1 MFKYIENK
9 DRTFLLGAYR
19 EEKSQLEW
27 ILGEKTHR
35 YEKLYNVRFNQDLF
49 SQRRG
54 GVPTDK
60 CPDFIL
66 IYNASNPCKEYHLFP
81 CINSSIKEQ
90 WEMEA
95 LEYPDPNGRYM
106 GYINSFKTF

>member
-49 SQRRG
+49 SQ
-54 GVPTDK
+54 
-60 CPDFIL
+60 
-66 IYNASNPCKEYHLFP
+66 
-81 CINSSIKEQ
+81 
-90 WEMEA
+90 
-95 LEYPDPNGRYM
+95 
-106 GYINSFKTF
+106 